1 MSIIPAPVLL
11 ESRDG
16 EHTLVDQVR
25 IACEGKGTDAVG
37 QYLAIFLEDMY
48 ELQADVEV
56 AEPSGLSCDGDIL
69 LTRVTEPLD
78 SLANLAVPS
87 EAYEL
92 EVTEVA
98 IIIRAMENHGLFNGV
113 QTLIQLLPAA
123 ATLEAISLQCV
134 KVTDSPRFGWR
145 GVLLDVGRHYFSVP
159 FHKKFLDAMA
169 FHKMNK
175 FHWHLTEDQGWR
187 LEVKGYPKL
196 TEHGAWRGREGSSY
210 GGFYSQDEVKEI
222 LAYAAQRFIEV
233 VPEIELPGHCGA
245 ALASYPY
252 LGCRGDVTEVPVHW
266 GVHEDVY
273 CAGKESTFEF
283 LEGVLKEVISLFP
296 SQYIHIGGDEC
307 PKTRWRSCPAC
318 QQRIQE
324 QELEDEYE
332 LQSWFIRR
340 INRFMAAQGK
350 QLIGWDEIL
359 EGGLAEGACV
369 MSWRGI
375 IGGVRAARGGHDV
388 IMSPTSHCYFDYK
401 QSMRSDE
408 PGAWY
413 AMLPLEV
420 VYAFDPVPPEPQHEE
435 PATPMSRSGDGDS
448 DGSGMDV
455 ESASNGM
462 GDGGGVSVT
471 PAYADWTLPTKD
483 AHHIIGGQAN
493 VWTEYISDEDTVEY
507 MTFPRLAALS
517 EAVWSSK
524 ANKDWANFKERLPR
538 FMKHIEAMGN
548 KSRPLS

>member
-1 MSIIPAPVLL
+1 MGVIPAPLIF
-11 ESRDG
+11 ESMEG
-16 EHTLVDQVR
+16 EHTLVDQVN
-25 IACEGKGTDAVG
+25 IACEGKGADAVG
-37 QYLAIFLEDMY
+37 RYLAEFLEDRY
-48 ELQADVEV
+48 ELQADVDTT
-56 AEPSGLSCDGDIL
+56 EPSGSSCDGDIV
-69 LTRVTEPLD
+69 LTRVSKPLD
-78 SLANLAVPS
+78 SLADLAVPS

-92 EVTEVA
+92 EVTDVA
-98 IIIRAMENHGLFNGV
+98 IVIRAMENHGLFNGV
-113 QTLIQLLPAA
+113 QTLMQLLPAS
-123 ATLEAISLQCV
+123 ATLDAISLQCV
-134 KVTDSPRFGWR
+134 KITDSPRFGWR

-196 TEHGAWRGREGSSY
+196 TEHGAWRGREGQQY

-340 INRFMAAQGK
+340 VNRFLAGQGK

-435 PATPMSRSGDGDS
+435 PPTPMSRSGDGDS
-448 DGSGMDV
+448 DGSAMDV
-455 ESASNGM
+455 EAASSSV

-471 PAYADWTLPTKD
+471 PAYADWTLPAKD

-517 EAVWSSK
+517 EAVWSTK
-524 ANKDWANFKERLPR
+524 ANKDWSDFKDRLPS
-538 FMKHIEAMGN
+538 FMQHIEAMGN
-548 KSRPLS
+548 KTRPLN